1 MIAKLFLLYWTL
13 LQSMLS
19 SFSGLS
25 SLPVIRYELVEQRHW
40 IDDGQLNAAVM
51 IGRST
56 PGPMGVYV
64 VCIGYFVAGYW
75 GAAVGMFAM
84 ATPAL
89 LILLLLRILGN
100 RVDDPRIKNAVRYV
114 IVGGSA
120 LSAFT
125 LFKMGQSALAA
136 WWCVAIA
143 ILAAAFLLRSRVAT
157 IWILLAAGVVGVM
170 VR

>member
-1 MIAKLFLLYWTL
+1 MISKLFLLYWTL

-25 SLPVIRYELVEQRHW
+25 SLPVIRHELVEERHW
-40 IDDGQLNAAVM
+40 IDDSQLNAAVM

-56 PGPMGVYV
+56 PGTMGVYV
-64 VCIGYFVAGYW
+64 VCVGYFVACHP
-75 GAAVGMFAM
+75 GAAVGMLAM

-89 LILLLLRILGN
+89 LILLLLRLLGN

-114 IVGGSA
+114 IVGGSS

-125 LFKMGQSALAA
+125 LFKMGQSALAV

-143 ILAAAFLLRSRVAT
+143 IVAAALLLRTRLST
-157 IWILLAAGVVGVM
+157 IWIVVGAGAVGVM
-170 VR
+170 VK

>member
-25 SLPVIRYELVEQRHW
+25 SLPVIRHELVEERHW
-40 IDDGQLNAAVM
+40 IDDRQLNAAVM

-64 VCIGYFVAGYW
+64 VCIGYFVAGYS
-75 GAAVGMFAM
+75 GAAVGMLAM

-89 LILLLLRILGN
+89 LILLLLKILGN

-114 IVGGSA
+114 IVGSSA

-125 LFKMGQSALAA
+125 LFKMGQSALTA

-143 ILAAAFLLRSRVAT
+143 IIAAAFLLRTRVAT
-157 IWILLAAGVVGVM
+157 IWLILGAGLVGVM
-170 VR
+170 VK

>member
-89 LILLLLRILGN
+89 LI
-100 RVDDPRIKNAVRYV
+100 
-114 IVGGSA
+114 SA
-120 LSAFT
+120 LCDRWRLCPKRLHAFQDGAIGPGG
-125 LFKMGQSALAA
+125 LVVCGDRDPSGSIFVALPRGHDLDPA
-136 WWCVAIA
+136 
-143 ILAAAFLLRSRVAT
+143 RSRCSRRD
-157 IWILLAAGVVGVM
+157 GKVVK
-170 VR
+170 

>member
-25 SLPVIRYELVEQRHW
+25 SLPVIRHELVVQRHW
-40 IDDGQLNAAVM
+40 IDDRQLNSAVM

-64 VCIGYFVAGYW
+64 VCIGYFVAGYP
-75 GAAVGMFAM
+75 GAAVGMLAL

-89 LILLLLRILGN
+89 LILLLLRLLGG
-100 RVDDPRIKNAVRYV
+100 RAEDPRVKNAVRYV
-114 IVGGSA
+114 VVGGSA
-120 LSAFT
+120 LSLFA
-125 LFKMGQSALAA
+125 LFKMGESALTA

-143 ILAAAFLLRSRVAT
+143 LIAALFLLRTRVTT
-157 IWILLAAGVVGVM
+157 IWIILGAGLIGVM
-170 VR
+170 VK

>member
-1 MIAKLFLLYWTL
+1 MISKLLLLYWTL

-25 SLPVIRYELVEQRHW
+25 SLPVIRHELVEERHW
-40 IDDGQLNAAVM
+40 IDDSQLNAAVM

-64 VCIGYFVAGYW
+64 VCVGYFVAGHP
-75 GAAVGMFAM
+75 GAAVGMLAM

-89 LILLLLRILGN
+89 LILLLLRLLGN

-114 IVGGSA
+114 IVGGSS

-125 LFKMGQSALAA
+125 LFKMGQSALAV

-143 ILAAAFLLRSRVAT
+143 IVAAALLLRTRLST
-157 IWILLAAGVVGVM
+157 IWIVVGAGAVGVM
-170 VR
+170 VK

>member
-1 MIAKLFLLYWTL
+1 MIAKLFLLYWVL

-25 SLPVIRYELVEQRHW
+25 SLPVIRHELVVERHW
-40 IDDGQLNAAVM
+40 IDDRDLNAAVM

-75 GAAVGMFAM
+75 GAVVGMLAM

-89 LILLLLRILGN
+89 LIVLLLRLLGN
-100 RVDDPRIKNAVRYV
+100 RVEDPRIKNAVRYV

-120 LSAFT
+120 LSAAT
-125 LFKMGQSALAA
+125 LFNMGKSALTA

-143 ILAAAFLLRSRVAT
+143 IAAAALLLRTRVAT
-157 IWILLAAGVVGVM
+157 IWILLGAGILGVM
-170 VR
+170 VK